1 MKETDV
7 IKVENNPSKLEKWG
21 GVFSKFVIICL
32 ILGSLA
38 FASIILLPL
47 VWLLGFLLILVTLG
61 FIFALIPG
69 YWSKLT
75 GFGDTINKIGDFFLR
90 VGPYVAGAGIAFC
103 IMAILC
109 FSLDKNKKHVK
120 KIVLLSIS
128 LVLFIVGLIFILI
141 KR

>member
-1 MKETDV
+1 M
-7 IKVENNPSKLEKWG
+7 
-21 GVFSKFVIICL
+21 
-32 ILGSLA
+32 
-38 FASIILLPL
+38 
-47 VWLLGFLLILVTLG
+47 TLG

-90 VGPYVAGAGIAFC
+90 VGPYIAGVGIGFC
-103 IMAILC
+103 VMAILC
-109 FSLDKNKKHVK
+109 YALDKNKKHVK

-128 LVLFIVGLIFILI
+128 LVVLVAGLVLILI